1 MFDWLA
7 RLHALIFIACPPP
20 VILPYISMMER
31 KHLLLINISLL
42 VRIPRGCVLIVVQ
55 TWALGRIIEAALLED
70 FPRSGGRIW
79 SYRRHLGH
87 TGAVCNSTKAESF
100 PRHIRSDDKG
110 CKGRMLDHNFFVSLL
125 CDFEELSGRDRE
137 LIADAE
143 EGIAP
148 AW

>member
-1 MFDWLA
+1 
-7 RLHALIFIACPPP
+7 
-20 VILPYISMMER
+20 MMER

-87 TGAVCNSTKAESF
+87 TGAVASTEVDSF
-100 PRHIRSDDKG
+100 PGHMQSGDKI
-110 CKGRMLDHNFFVSLL
+110 CEGRVLGHNCNFQ
-125 CDFEELSGRDRE
+125 ELGGRDRE